1 VGRTQR
7 ISQRTFASLV
17 TTASCTDDDQIYRD
31 MRHPHRYKEAVTI
44 TFSFTVSTAT
54 SWAAITEANSKQYV
68 IDATVAIVGYLMF
81 GDGVRDS
88 VTNNLLR
95 TTGYPGILNVLLVI
109 FIAIIPLTKIPLNAQ
124 PIISTMEVLAG
135 LRQQAVAEEG
145 ALVGRSSAFRGF
157 MKVFIRIMTLCAFL
171 IIAILFPAFDSIMAF
186 MGSALCFTICIT

>member
-1 VGRTQR
+1 
-7 ISQRTFASLV
+7 
-17 TTASCTDDDQIYRD
+17 

-44 TFSFTVSTAT
+44 TFSFT
-54 SWAAITEANSKQYV
+54 YL
-68 IDATVAIVGYLMF
+68 IDATVAVVGYIMF

-95 TTGYPGILNVLLVI
+95 ESGYPQVMSVLLVI

-135 LRQQAVAEEG
+135 LRQQVVAEDS
-145 ALVGRSSAFRGF
+145 ALIGRSSMFRGI
-157 MKVFIRIMTLCAFL
+157 MKVTIRIVTLLAFL
-171 IIAILFPAFDSIMAF
+171 VIAILFPAFDSIMAF